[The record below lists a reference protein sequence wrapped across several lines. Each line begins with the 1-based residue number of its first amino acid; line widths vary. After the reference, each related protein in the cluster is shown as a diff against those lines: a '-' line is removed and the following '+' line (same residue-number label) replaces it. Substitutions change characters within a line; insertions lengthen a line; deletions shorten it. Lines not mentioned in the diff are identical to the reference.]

1 VLGDYNAGRRQARM
15 AEDEITI
22 EATGGQC
29 AEAEDLAGMM
39 GTLRRRG
46 EGTDL
51 LLPRIGRDERL
62 ETLADLAN
70 AARER
75 FAADDPYRRITQ
87 AREVIARWERT
98 TRP

>member
-1 VLGDYNAGRRQARM
+1 M

-51 LLPRIGRDERL
+51 LLRLIVGRDERL

-98 TRP
+98 TAP